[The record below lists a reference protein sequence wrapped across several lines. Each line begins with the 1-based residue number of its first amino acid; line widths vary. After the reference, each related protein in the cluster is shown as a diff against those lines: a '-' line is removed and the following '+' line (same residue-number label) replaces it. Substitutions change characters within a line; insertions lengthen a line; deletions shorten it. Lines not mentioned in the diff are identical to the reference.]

1 MKTISVMKVRKSLG
15 EILDE
20 VNLKSETFILER
32 AGKPIAKLSP
42 LNSQEEKSGNN
53 LALKALRD
61 LKNLNPQTE
70 RSENPD
76 TWLEKERKGWD
87 E

>member
-1 MKTISVMKVRKSLG
+1 MKVISVMKVRKSLG

-32 AGKPIAKLSP
+32 AGKPIAMLSP
-42 LNSQEEKSGNN
+42 LQSAQESDKNK

-61 LKNLNPQTE
+61 LKSLNPHTE
-70 RSENPD
+70 RSGNPSV
-76 TWLEKERKGWD
+76 WLEREREDWD
-87 E
+87 